1 MMFFIRSF
9 WFLRCSLLLHHIGR
23 LYSQESPKCLQA
35 LHPGLPS
42 SHFFRRNL
50 HVKQPVRERRC
61 IFDDGVC
68 FEAEDGFG
76 PDMFANVLLDEV
88 TLVVDM
94 TNIKRLK
101 KY

>member
-1 MMFFIRSF
+1 MMFFILSF

-23 LYSQESPKCLQA
+23 LYSQDNPKCRQA
-35 LHPGLPS
+35 LQPGLPS

-61 IFDDGVC
+61 IFEGVC
-68 FEAEDGFG
+68 FAADDVFG
-76 PDMFANVLLDEV
+76 PDMFVVVLAEGV
-88 TLVVDM
+88 ALVVDM
-94 TNIKRLK
+94 MNIKRLK